1 MGPFKIAAG
10 ALILPAST
18 SLSGTPASMA
28 VPSPQRSSQLS
39 KIVMLCYFSAQTIMM
54 LLVQILWHSSIA

>member
-10 ALILPAST
+10 ALILHAST

-28 VPSPQRSSQLS
+28 VPSPQRLSQLS

-54 LLVQILWHSSIA
+54 L